1 MVALAPVFMPA
12 IKGKENRDEER
23 IFLPLRMFPAKF
35 MYIFFNRLGNILI
48 ENLLIGQKRRRC
60 DEDTYDRGRVHSK
73 VWFLMAQV
81 ANLSVRSYIKL

>member
-35 MYIFFNRLGNILI
+35 MYIF
-48 ENLLIGQKRRRC
+48 
-60 DEDTYDRGRVHSK
+60 
-73 VWFLMAQV
+73 
-81 ANLSVRSYIKL
+81 